1 MVACARQVV
10 PGRARLFLLFRFI
23 SEESVELCGL
33 VLAILQLV
41 ACPGFYPT
49 TAFPAVS
56 YKAACWLFFVTS
68 VCSVLILTHSM
79 LESRHFLVTHAG
91 KHLMHL
97 SHEQLEEVGQ
107 VHREVFESFLYLLSG
122 ITFAA
127 GSILFLPGVYEHD
140 ERNDLT
146 SGHTLSPRKP

>member
-1 MVACARQVV
+1 
-10 PGRARLFLLFRFI
+10 
-23 SEESVELCGL
+23 
-33 VLAILQLV
+33 
-41 ACPGFYPT
+41 
-49 TAFPAVS
+49 
-56 YKAACWLFFVTS
+56 
-68 VCSVLILTHSM
+68 M

-91 KHLMHL
+91 KHLKHQ

-107 VHREVFESFLYLLSG
+107 VCREVFESFLYLLSG

-146 SGHTLSPRKP
+146 SGHTPSPTPSPLAPARALAPAPALASARAPALAPALASARAPALAPALAPAPALSP